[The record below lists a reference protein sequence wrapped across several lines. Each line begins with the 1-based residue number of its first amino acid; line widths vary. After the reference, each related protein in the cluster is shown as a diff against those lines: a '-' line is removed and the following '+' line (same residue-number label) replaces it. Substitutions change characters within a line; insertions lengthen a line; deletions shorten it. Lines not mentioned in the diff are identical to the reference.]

1 MKICYVSAFPP
12 SERMLNE
19 YAFHIVRTVKEDPA
33 NRIIV
38 LADEQAHAVQELD
51 GFEVE
56 RVWKFNGLTNPFRI
70 LAKVRE
76 VKPDVVWFNLLFAT
90 FGNQLNPAAAFT
102 GLFTPALL
110 RAAGYKTHI
119 TLHHLMDHI
128 DLEHAGVRNPLVYR
142 TAGWMATKA
151 LLMANSVTVL
161 LPAYQK
167 TLVEKYKAKNA
178 YFSPHG
184 IFCSR
189 PEQPQ
194 MSRRGNPEHRLLA
207 MGHWGTYKRLEMLME
222 AFPRIAARI
231 PNVKLVIAGCDHPI
245 APGYI
250 ESVAQKY
257 RHDPRIE
264 FAGYVPEA
272 AIPELFQST
281 SLLLMPYSSST
292 GSSGVAHQAAEYGV
306 PIVCADIPDFREMAE
321 QEHLA
326 IEFYKVEDA
335 DSFVTRVVDTLNSP
349 ARLEEMSWKNY
360 QAAQSMTLSQIVN
373 NYFQLFRGRPK
384 NSVTSETVEA
394 ALPTSG
400 SNTELAS
407 EKVA

>member
-1 MKICYVSAFPP
+1 
-12 SERMLNE
+12 MLNE

-38 LADEQAHAVQELD
+38 LADEQSGPVQELD
-51 GFEVE
+51 GFEVA
-56 RVWKFNGLTNPFRI
+56 RVWQFNGITNTLRI

-76 VKPDVVWFNLLFAT
+76 LKPDVVWFNLLFAT
-90 FGNQLNPAAAFT
+90 FGNQLNPAAAFM

-142 TAGWMATKA
+142 TAGWIATKA

-189 PEQPQ
+189 PEPPQ
-194 MSRRGNPEHRLLA
+194 MDRRGNPEHRLLA

-222 AFPRIAARI
+222 AFPRIAAQI
-231 PNVKLVIAGCDHPI
+231 PNAKLVIAGCDHPMT
-245 APGYI
+245 PGYI

-272 AIPELFQST
+272 AIPELFRNT

-306 PIVCADIPDFREMAE
+306 PIVCADIPDFREMAAHE
-321 QEHLA
+321 RLA
-326 IEFYKVEDA
+326 IDFYEVENA
-335 DSFVTRVVDTLNSP
+335 DSFVNRVVETLSSR
-349 ARLEEMSWKNY
+349 ARLAEMSWKNY
-360 QAAQSMTLSQIVN
+360 QAAQSMTLPHIVN
-373 NYFQLFRGRPK
+373 NYLQLFRSLSKKSGVPE
-384 NSVTSETVEA
+384 VTEGTSSGPDTDLA
-394 ALPTSG
+394 A
-400 SNTELAS
+400 